1 MVITKRVAF
10 RCTRC
15 AAFAALTTVL
25 ATAVLAAAPAAAE
38 ALPRLKLDGFG
49 TLGIVHSDE
58 DRADFVSSL
67 LAPEGVGYSA
77 DWSAKVDTKL
87 GLQLSADLAPRTSG
101 VLQFVMEQ
109 QHDGTYNPAVEWAN
123 LSFDI
128 TRNLQLRVGRMVLP
142 TYMTSEYRKVG
153 YASPSSRPPPEV
165 YHLVPVTNTDG
176 LSLSYRARF
185 GQATNTLQVL
195 YGSKDATVPEDQIDV
210 TVDAENGITL
220 ANTLEWGATSLFASY
235 SNIRLTIDAFD
246 PLFEGYRAFGPPGEE
261 IADRYH
267 IDDERFEIVSI
278 GTRYDPG
285 DWFVMAEWARNRS
298 RTLVGDNRGWYI
310 TGGYRVGALTP
321 YLTLADRRVFS
332 ETSHPGID
340 APQAQPLNAL
350 LNEALNDAARQSRV
364 AAGVRWDFARSVALK
379 VQFDHIDLGTD
390 SEGVLANDQPG
401 FERGGTVA
409 LFSTT
414 LDFVF

>member
-1 MVITKRVAF
+1 MVITKRMAS
-10 RCTRC
+10 RGTRC
-15 AAFAALTTVL
+15 AAFARLTSAL
-25 ATAVLAAAPAAAE
+25 AVALLTSTPVSAAPAG
-38 ALPRLKLDGFG
+38 LNLDGFG

-58 DRADFVSSL
+58 DQADFVSSL
-67 LAPEGVGYSA
+67 LAPEGVGHSG

-128 TRNLQLRVGRMVLP
+128 TRDLQLRVGRMVLP

-153 YASPSSRPPPEV
+153 YATPSSRPPPEV
-165 YHLVPVTNTDG
+165 YHLVPVTNSDG
-176 LSLSYRARF
+176 LSLSYSARF

-195 YGSKDATVPEDQIDV
+195 YGSKDSTVPEEQVDV
-210 TVDAENGITL
+210 TVDAENGVTV

-235 SNIRLTIDAFD
+235 TNIRLTIDAFN
-246 PLFEGYRAFGPPGEE
+246 PLFEGYRAFGPPGEA

-267 IDDERFEIVSI
+267 IDDERFEIMSI

-310 TGGYRVGALTP
+310 TGGYRLGSLTP
-321 YLTLADRRVFS
+321 YFTLADREVFS

-379 VQFDHIDLGTD
+379 VQFDHIDLGAD

-401 FERGGTVA
+401 FERGGTMT